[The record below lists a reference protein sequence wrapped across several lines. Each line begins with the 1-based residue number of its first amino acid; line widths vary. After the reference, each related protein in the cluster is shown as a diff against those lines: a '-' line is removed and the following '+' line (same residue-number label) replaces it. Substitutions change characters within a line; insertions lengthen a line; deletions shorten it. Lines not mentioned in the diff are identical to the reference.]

1 MGKLVSAA
9 VLGAIAF
16 SVLLASALL
25 RSQRPGPIVSLLRF
39 AGLGLGALALALAVG
54 STMVVIDP
62 GEVGVRH
69 AFGYVDPTPLL
80 PGIRVIPPW
89 SSIER
94 YSTREEQ
101 WPTRSDQIEQIAAL
115 SSEQMGTTVE
125 VSIRWRS
132 EERRV
137 GKECRSRWSPYH

>member
-1 MGKLVSAA
+1 MAYGLCSSYLPSGASMGKLVSAA

-16 SVLLASALL
+16 SVLLAA
-25 RSQRPGPIVSLLRF
+25 
-39 AGLGLGALALALAVG
+39 ALGLGALALALAVG
-54 STMVVIDP
+54 SAMVVIDP

-80 PGIRVIPPW
+80 PGIRVVPPW

-101 WPTRSDQIEQIAAL
+101 WPPRSDQIEQIAAL

-125 VSIRWRS
+125 VSIRWQIDPQQ
-132 EERRV
+132 
-137 GKECRSRWSPYH
+137 SPK